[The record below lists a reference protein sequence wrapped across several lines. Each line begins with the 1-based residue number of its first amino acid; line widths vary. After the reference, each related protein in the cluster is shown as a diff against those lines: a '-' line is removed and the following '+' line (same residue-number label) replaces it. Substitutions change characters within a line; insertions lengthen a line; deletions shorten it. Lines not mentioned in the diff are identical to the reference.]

1 MSSSKIREAPTPP
14 SAAGRGHVTRS
25 RRAPAKPVPAPK
37 PPEGRKLYV
46 ASCELQ
52 DGATPRWLTQSEV
65 DALAVGWALQTHPG
79 ATGAEELAPVDKYP
93 LAWWEERL
101 RDVCPGCGL
110 RGMVDG
116 RCPGC
121 RASKE
126 KIAVGPETG
135 KAVPR

>member
-1 MSSSKIREAPTPP
+1 MRLPFAP
-14 SAAGRGHVTRS
+14 AGGQLTRP

-37 PPEGRKLYV
+37 PPKPPEGRKLYV
-46 ASCELQ
+46 AACELQ
-52 DGATPRWLTQSEV
+52 DGATPRWLTQGEV

-93 LAWWEERL
+93 VAWWEERL

-126 KIAVGPETG
+126 KA
-135 KAVPR
+135 R